1 MKQNFPDLSNTIGS
15 ICKTPHIVRPD
26 EPVGNIK
33 EIFDTNTPISA
44 VVVTQGSSISG
55 LVMNIHLNSILSHQY
70 GFSLFYKKLV
80 SEIMDTH
87 PMIVD
92 AAQNI
97 EQVAQAAMKR
107 ENSRLYDHIIVTK
120 NNLLFG
126 IVAVRTILNALVESQ
141 KALAD
146 IQKRYT
152 AKLEQEDAQRQI
164 AIQELQESKKMLQ
177 LVIDAIPHAIFWK
190 DRNSI
195 YLGCNRT
202 FADDAGVLQTEDI
215 KGLTD
220 DHLPWTHKEVMLF
233 KNQDQRVMEN
243 NQPENHRRQ
252 VQTNSKGEKRFLET
266 SKRPLHD
273 RSGNVVGVLC
283 FYQNITRQL
292 QADNERLQLE
302 KQLGQAQKMEAIG
315 RLAGGVAHDLNNI
328 LSGIINYPELIMMD
342 LPDDS
347 KLIPSLKT
355 IQASGERAAAIVQ
368 DLLTLARR
376 GVMKKDRLDLN
387 VIVQEYLVSPE
398 CLALK
403 AEHSNVKIRKQINP
417 HLLPIEGSKVH
428 LMKTL
433 MNLTNNAAEAIQ
445 GTGEVLISTR
455 NQYVDQPLQGYD
467 SVNEGDYVVL
477 SVSDN
482 GIGIL
487 KENMEKIFEPFYTCK
502 KMGKSGSGL
511 GMSVVC
517 GTIKDHNGYID
528 ISSQPEKGTSVT
540 LYFPAMRNRIEL
552 VSDDVVQEDL
562 MGQKQSI
569 LVVDDIPEQREIA
582 ASYLKRLNYQV
593 HTLESGEHAMEYMKS
608 NSADLLI
615 LDMIM
620 EPGMDGLETYMKIL
634 EINPDQPAIIVS
646 GYSESDRVK
655 KAQMLGA
662 GSYLRKPYNF
672 INLGRAVKNELQRV
686 G

>member
-1 MKQNFPDLSNTIGS
+1 M
-15 ICKTPHIVRPD
+15 
-26 EPVGNIK
+26 
-33 EIFDTNTPISA
+33 
-44 VVVTQGSSISG
+44 
-55 LVMNIHLNSILSHQY
+55 
-70 GFSLFYKKLV
+70 
-80 SEIMDTH
+80 
-87 PMIVD
+87 
-92 AAQNI
+92 
-97 EQVAQAAMKR
+97 
-107 ENSRLYDHIIVTK
+107 
-120 NNLLFG
+120 
-126 IVAVRTILNALVESQ
+126 
-141 KALAD
+141 
-146 IQKRYT
+146 
-152 AKLEQEDAQRQI
+152 
-164 AIQELQESKKMLQ
+164 
-177 LVIDAIPHAIFWK
+177 IDAIPHAIFWK

-215 KGLTD
+215 KGLSD

-233 KNQDQRVMEN
+233 KNQDQRVMES

-266 SKRPLHD
+266 SKWPLHD
-273 RSGNVVGVLC
+273 RSGNIVGVLC
-283 FYQNITRQL
+283 FYQNITHQL

-387 VIVQEYLVSPE
+387 AIVQEYIDSPE
-398 CLALK
+398 SLALK
-403 AEHSNVKIRKQINP
+403 VEHSNVKIRKQINP

-445 GTGEVLISTR
+445 GEGEVLITTR
-455 NQYVDQPLQGYD
+455 NQYIDQPLQGYD

-487 KENMEKIFEPFYTCK
+487 KENIEKIFEPFYTCK

-511 GMSVVC
+511 GMSVVW
-517 GTIKDHNGYID
+517 GTIKDHNGYIN
-528 ISSQPEKGTSVT
+528 ISSQP
-540 LYFPAMRNRIEL
+540 
-552 VSDDVVQEDL
+552 
-562 MGQKQSI
+562 KQG
-569 LVVDDIPEQREIA
+569 VYGVFIP
-582 ASYLKRLNYQV
+582 
-593 HTLESGEHAMEYMKS
+593 
-608 NSADLLI
+608 
-615 LDMIM
+615 
-620 EPGMDGLETYMKIL
+620 
-634 EINPDQPAIIVS
+634 
-646 GYSESDRVK
+646 
-655 KAQMLGA
+655 
-662 GSYLRKPYNF
+662 
-672 INLGRAVKNELQRV
+672 
-686 G
+686 